1 MIYCNIVTYDMYNE
15 KKKLYDIVQNEE
27 SRKKETKAIHTKVI
41 QRPLITNSQ
50 QMSRPVIVNNRT
62 AKKTEKS
69 NSSQFL
75 KLIPK
80 QQNNITTIQNS
91 SQQLVNGPTKGN
103 IDIQNVKI
111 GVKVAHTNTVVKPL
125 QQLQRLEPQQIH
137 QIITTPQQTIL
148 QPAVPTSVMSTGQK
162 PVILIAKKGMVS
174 DQYFIPL
181 ASNGNVQNV
190 PFSQNVQKI
199 QMQPQQVIGQTQQPQ
214 TIKLNQNMQSVNT
227 ITTKTTVQQQP
238 VIQQV
243 QRVTHQV
250 KPIPHK
256 QTTVS
261 SVLSSPKSHKPVDSK
276 IVFCK

>member
-1 MIYCNIVTYDMYNE
+1 MYNE

-111 GVKVAHTNTVVKPL
+111 GVKVAHANTVVKPL

-190 PFSQNVQKI
+190 PFSQKCSYADGFAVSGHLGHLRNR
-199 QMQPQQVIGQTQQPQ
+199 
-214 TIKLNQNMQSVNT
+214 S
-227 ITTKTTVQQQP
+227 IT
-238 VIQQV
+238 
-243 QRVTHQV
+243 R
-250 KPIPHK
+250 
-256 QTTVS
+256 
-261 SVLSSPKSHKPVDSK
+261 
-276 IVFCK
+276 